1 MAKKR
6 ANGEGSIVKRKDGTW
21 QASALIGWNAEKNC
35 PKRVYFYGKTQ
46 QEVKDKL
53 RAAIDQKEKEGGYTE
68 PSRLYFGEWLDTWYN
83 EYAKPNLRPATWD
96 VYGKWIKNHIKP
108 ELGGILLRELQPSQ
122 IQKFYNRKLSQK
134 PLNGRGQTISASSI
148 RQMHII
154 INQVLDQALKEGKI
168 IRNPAKATK
177 PPKWEKAEAAFL
189 TEKQI
194 KDFFKNISDDR
205 WFPAFFTVLGSGLR
219 LGELCALKW
228 DNVDLENGIIHVK
241 ESVVRVKTN
250 SNEGPKTKLIIQKPK
265 TKSSIRSIPI
275 PAEVVSEL
283 KRWER
288 QRKAEMMRIGRPS
301 KELTGFVFARMDGKM
316 IEPGSLSKHFLD
328 LIRENGLEGIHFH
341 TMRHS
346 YASLLLKAGEH
357 PKVVQELLGHS
368 SIQVTMDIY
377 SHVDP
382 EIKTRAA
389 RSINNVFKI
398 KRPSS
403 ANEG

>member
-1 MAKKR
+1 MARKR
-6 ANGEGSIVKRKDGTW
+6 ADGEGSIVKRKDGTW
-21 QASALIGWNAEKNC
+21 QASALIGWDVDKNC
-35 PKRVYFYGKTQ
+35 SKRVYFYGKTQ

-53 RAAIDQKEKEGGYTE
+53 RAAINQKEKEGGYTE
-68 PSRLYFGEWLDTWYN
+68 PSRLYFAEWIDIWYN
-83 EYAKPNLRPATWD
+83 EYAKPHLKPTTWD
-96 VYGKWIKNHIKP
+96 GYGKWIKNHIKP
-108 ELGGILLRELQPSQ
+108 ELGGVLLRELQPSQ
-122 IQKFYNRKLSQK
+122 IQKFYNRKLTEK
-134 PLNGRGQTISASSI
+134 PLNGRGETLSAKSI
-148 RQMHII
+148 KQMHII
-154 INQVLDQALKEGKI
+154 INQCLKQAVFEGKI
-168 IRNPAKATK
+168 IRNPATATK
-177 PPKWEKAEAAFL
+177 PPKWEETEATFL
-189 TEKQI
+189 NEKQI
-194 KDFFKNISDDR
+194 SSSIKNISDDR
-205 WFPAFFTVLGSGLR
+205 WYPAFLTVLGTGLR
-219 LGELCALKW
+219 LGELCALRW
-228 DNVDLENGIIHVK
+228 PNTDLENKVIHVK
-241 ESVVRVKTN
+241 ESVVRIKTN
-250 SNEGPKTKLIIQKPK
+250 SEEGPRTKLIIQQPK
-265 TKSSIRSIPI
+265 TKKSLRSIPI

-283 KRWER
+283 KRW
-288 QRKAEMMRIGRPS
+288 QKLRKEEMMRIGRPS

-328 LIRENGLEGIHFH
+328 LMRENGLEGIHFH

-389 RSINNVFKI
+389 RSINNVFKM